1 MGVPDDANPLNRR
14 LPAEVISRRHKPEK
28 KKQQEEE
35 APLETDRGQVLA
47 LKPEHR
53 VKWLGKALLKGQE
66 GKVSMTLLYDII
78 AHTKFSMGAS
88 ENVGRKM
95 NKIVRANLSH
105 FSQKQQRYLE
115 GESKLAKDFRYKGVV
130 AEDIEFRPEATAATS
145 SANAPEEADA
155 DAGGLSADEI
165 PALWD
170 RLTTLAAAQC
180 EEAVATLDPVTKS
193 RLEDFLEARMLAK
206 TSAAA
211 ASASAPARSKSR
223 GRSSS
228 KSNRS
233 RSRSRSSARKRDPKD
248 KKPKRNHS
256 SSKSSSKHS
265 SSSSSSRHQR
275 RRSRSR
281 RRDKSKSKSKSRRD
295 KR

>member
-14 LPAEVISRRHKPEK
+14 LPAEVITRQYKPEK

-88 ENVGRKM
+88 ESVGRKM

-105 FSQKQQRYLE
+105 FSHKQQRYLE
-115 GESKLAKDFRYKGVV
+115 GECKLAKDFRYKGVV
-130 AEDIEFRPEATAATS
+130 AEDIEFRPDATAATS
-145 SANAPEEADA
+145 SANVPEEADA

-170 RLTTLAAAQC
+170 RLSTLAAAQC
-180 EEAVATLDPVTKS
+180 EEAVSTLDPVTKS
-193 RLEDFLEARMLAK
+193 LLEDFLEARMLAK

-211 ASASAPARSKSR
+211 ASASAPARSQSR

-228 KSNRS
+228 KST
-233 RSRSRSSARKRDPKD
+233 RSRSRSSARKRDAKD
-248 KKPKRNHS
+248 KKPKRKNP
-256 SSKSSSKHS
+256 SSKSSSKPS
-265 SSSSSSRHQR
+265 SSSSSSRHKR

-281 RRDKSKSKSKSRRD
+281 QGKSKSQRD